1 MSEPIIEVKNLTK
14 YYKIKENRNFI
25 RDFFF
30 PVFKDFL
37 AIKNLSFNIENNEIF
52 GILGPNGA
60 GKTTLIKLI
69 CGLLA
74 PSSGSVKI
82 DKKLVAK
89 NLFEIQKMIGIMFG
103 NTMIYNRMTGFANL
117 RYYCRIY
124 NIRNYKKRIR
134 ELLELVDLYAWRNQ
148 LVESY
153 SLGMKSKLA
162 ISRALIHDPKIL
174 ILDEP
179 TLGLDVKNSIFIRN
193 LLKKMEKTII
203 VTTHNME
210 VANDVC
216 SRIALLNKGS
226 IIKIDKPEN
235 LRTNIFDQIIVEI
248 ETPKIDSLK
257 NLLKKEAFVEQLKI
271 IDDFK
276 LHVQLKHKKDFQNLL
291 KITSE
296 FEIWDLKKIIPTL
309 EEVFLK
315 VTLQ

>member
-1 MSEPIIEVKNLTK
+1 MSEPIIEVKKLTK
-14 YYKIKENRNFI
+14 YYKIKEKKIII

-30 PVFKDFL
+30 PVYRDFL
-37 AIKNLSFNIENNEIF
+37 ALKNVSFKIREYEIF

-74 PSSGSVKI
+74 PTSGSVKI
-82 DKKLVAK
+82 DKKFVAK
-89 NLFEIQKMIGIMFG
+89 NFFEIQKMIGIMFG
-103 NTMIYNRMTGFANL
+103 NTMIYHRMTGFANL

-124 NIRNYKKRIR
+124 NIPNYKKRIK
-134 ELLELVDLYAWRNQ
+134 ELLELVDLYEWRNQ

-162 ISRALIHDPKIL
+162 LSRALIHDPKIL

-179 TLGLDVKNSIFIRN
+179 TLGLDVRNSIFIRN
-193 LLKKMEKTII
+193 LLKKMDKTII
-203 VTTHNME
+203 ITTHNME

-226 IIKIDKPEN
+226 ILKIDNPEN
-235 LRTNIFDQIIVEI
+235 IRNDILYQIIVEI
-248 ETPKIDSLK
+248 ESPKIDSLK
-257 NLLKKEAFVEQLKI
+257 TLLKEEAFVEQLKR
-271 IDDFK
+271 IDEFK
-276 LHVQLKHKKDFQNLL
+276 LHVYLKHKKDFQNLL

-315 VTLQ
+315 LTF